1 MQSMHYRVSL
11 KNTLII
17 LALASITSA
26 CSTRQTSKPLNID
39 PTWAPI
45 ANSSHSAQLTQLLT
59 AEFTLQRQG
68 SEFASPLYLEA
79 AQQSDQAAV
88 AKRATSSAIMS
99 DDNDAVLKASARWLE
114 LDPNDANI
122 YPIRLQALLV
132 EGNTNSAAELLQQ
145 ALDSQVSLAFLPN
158 FVDQNIRQTDITEQL
173 EAVLSQDT
181 LRQSIYVEI
190 AQYHLLFIKGG
201 YPFIVE
207 NIDGLMSRSPKTEL
221 EGLIIIKAF
230 SEEQL
235 GFSKK
240 ALRTLEKGLAQ
251 FPESQRITAN
261 LLETLIKTN
270 QYKRALEAFYTAD
283 FSPFTAQQV
292 GLAMGQLLLQKGQ
305 TLSAIELLSSL
316 PKQGALKDQLLFIL
330 ANAQYQA
337 GQTDSAISNLLHVYG
352 QLSWN
357 ASELLVTWL
366 YDEKQEKLI
375 NPLILQ
381 RAQQDQEAGHVSGVA
396 DLHLERNQPELAID
410 LLSRSIKVFPE
421 IDGLRYKRAITYD
434 TLEQWPQAL
443 ADLQWLLNKH
453 PDDSAYM
460 NALGYTM
467 LVRSPKDFNQAFTLI
482 KQAYQLD
489 SDDPAI
495 LDSMGWAYFKKGDLD
510 EAVDFLQQ
518 AWTQMQDAEI
528 GAHYGEVLWQLA
540 NSDKAIEIWQ
550 EALQDNPNLPILRK
564 TIKQYAPELL
574 AEHKENT

>member
-26 CSTRQTSKPLNID
+26 CSTQQPSKPLNID

-114 LDPNDANI
+114 LDPHDANI

-132 EGNTNSAAELLQQ
+132 EGDTNSAAELLQQ

-173 EAVLSQDT
+173 EAILSQDA

-251 FPESQRITAN
+251 FPGSQRITAN

-283 FSPFTAQQV
+283 LSPFTAQQV

-305 TLSAIELLSSL
+305 TLPAIELLSSL

-337 GQTDSAISNLLHVYG
+337 DQTDSAISNLLHVYG

-366 YDEKQEKLI
+366 YDKKQEKLI

-381 RAQQDQEAGHVSGVA
+381 RAQQEQEAGHVSGVA

-410 LLSRSIKVFPE
+410 LLSHSIKVFPE

-574 AEHKENT
+574 TEHKEST

>member
-1 MQSMHYRVSL
+1 M
-11 KNTLII
+11 
-17 LALASITSA
+17 
-26 CSTRQTSKPLNID
+26 
-39 PTWAPI
+39 
-45 ANSSHSAQLTQLLT
+45 
-59 AEFTLQRQG
+59 
-68 SEFASPLYLEA
+68 
-79 AQQSDQAAV
+79 
-88 AKRATSSAIMS
+88 
-99 DDNDAVLKASARWLE
+99 
-114 LDPNDANI
+114 
-122 YPIRLQALLV
+122 QALLV

-173 EAVLSQDT
+173 EAVLSQDA

-381 RAQQDQEAGHVSGVA
+381 RAQQEQEAGHVSGVA

-574 AEHKENT
+574 TEHKENT

>member
-79 AQQSDQAAV
+79 AQQSNQAAV

>member
-1 MQSMHYRVSL
+1 MHYRVSL

-26 CSTRQTSKPLNID
+26 CSTRQPSKPLNID

-79 AQQSDQAAV
+79 AQQSNQAAV
-88 AKRATSSAIMS
+88 ARRATSSAIMS

-114 LDPNDANI
+114 LDPNDASI

-132 EGNTNSAAELLQQ
+132 DGDTNSAAELIQQ

-173 EAVLSQDT
+173 EAVLSQEA

-251 FPESQRITAN
+251 FPGSQRITAN

-283 FSPFTAQQV
+283 LSPFTAQQV

-381 RAQQDQEAGHVSGVA
+381 RAQQEQEAGHVSGVA

-574 AEHKENT
+574 TEHKEST

>member
-1 MQSMHYRVSL
+1 MQYMHYRVSL

-17 LALASITSA
+17 LALAFITSA
-26 CSTRQTSKPLNID
+26 CSTRQPSKPLNID

-79 AQQSDQAAV
+79 AQQSNQAAV

-114 LDPNDANI
+114 LDPNDASI

-132 EGNTNSAAELLQQ
+132 DGDTNSAAELIQQ

-173 EAVLSQDT
+173 EAVLSQEG

-207 NIDGLMSRSPKTEL
+207 NIDGLMSRSPNTEL

-261 LLETLIKTN
+261 LLETLIKTK

-366 YDEKQEKLI
+366 YDKKQENLI
-375 NPLILQ
+375 NSLIVQ

-443 ADLQWLLNKH
+443 ADLKWLLDKH

-495 LDSMGWAYFKKGDLD
+495 LDSMGWAYFKKGNLD

-550 EALQDNPNLPILRK
+550 EALQDNPNLPVLRK

>member
-26 CSTRQTSKPLNID
+26 CSTRQPSKPLNID

-114 LDPNDANI
+114 LDPNDASI

-132 EGNTNSAAELLQQ
+132 EGDTNSAAELLQQ
-145 ALDSQVSLAFLPN
+145 ALDNQVSLAFLPN

-173 EAVLSQDT
+173 EAVLSQEA
-181 LRQSIYVEI
+181 LRQSIYVKI

-261 LLETLIKTN
+261 LLETLIKTK

-366 YDEKQEKLI
+366 YDKKQENLI

-443 ADLQWLLNKH
+443 ADLKWLLDKH

-550 EALQDNPNLPILRK
+550 EALQDNPNLPVLRK

>member
-26 CSTRQTSKPLNID
+26 CSTRQPSKPLNID

-79 AQQSDQAAV
+79 AQQSNQAAV
-88 AKRATSSAIMS
+88 ARRATSSAIMS

-114 LDPNDANI
+114 LDPNDASI

-132 EGNTNSAAELLQQ
+132 DGDTNSAAELIQQ

-173 EAVLSQDT
+173 EAVLSQEA

-251 FPESQRITAN
+251 FPGSQRITAN

-283 FSPFTAQQV
+283 LSPFTAQQV

-381 RAQQDQEAGHVSGVA
+381 RAQQEQEAGHVSGVA

-574 AEHKENT
+574 TEHKEST

>member
-26 CSTRQTSKPLNID
+26 CSTRQTSKPLSID

-132 EGNTNSAAELLQQ
+132 EGDTNSAAELLQQ

-173 EAVLSQDT
+173 EAVLSQEA

-207 NIDGLMSRSPKTEL
+207 NINGLMSRSPMTEL

-261 LLETLIKTN
+261 LLETLIKTD

-366 YDEKQEKLI
+366 YDKKQEKLI

-443 ADLQWLLNKH
+443 ADLKWLLNKH

-460 NALGYTM
+460 YALGYTM

-495 LDSMGWAYFKKGDLD
+495 LDSMGWAYFKKGNLD